1 MAWTYEDRLR
11 ALGRRID
18 TEQISSVCVTEVEE
32 GFLVVG
38 LGVAPQMGGVARVGR
53 TLEISNDE
61 LNALCAEMAGEHNAP

>member
-61 LNALCAEMAGEHNAP
+61 LNALCDEMAGEHNAP

>member
-18 TEQISSVCVTEVEE
+18 TEQVSSVCVTEVEE

-38 LGVAPQMGGVARVGR
+38 LGVAPQLGGVARVGR
-53 TLEISNDE
+53 TLEISHGE
-61 LNALCAEMAGEHNAP
+61 LDALCEEMAREH

>member
-18 TEQISSVCVTEVEE
+18 TEQVSSVCVTEVEE

-38 LGVAPQMGGVARVGR
+38 LGVAPQLGGVARVGR
-53 TLEISNDE
+53 TLEISHGE
-61 LNALCAEMAGEHNAP
+61 LDALCDEMAREH